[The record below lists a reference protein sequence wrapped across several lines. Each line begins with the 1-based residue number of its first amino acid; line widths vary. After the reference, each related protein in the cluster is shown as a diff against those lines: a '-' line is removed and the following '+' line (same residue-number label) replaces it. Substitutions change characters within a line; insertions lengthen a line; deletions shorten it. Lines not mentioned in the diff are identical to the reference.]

1 MGVTH
6 AEATEYLREE
16 LGKDRISWVLVST
29 KAGAGHKRQARH
41 LERYLKEYL
50 HQEEVQTVD
59 ISLESSSSFWVRWG
73 TLMYNRYMQNSPR
86 VYEQVEKILAWSG
99 WKDILDKQVR
109 AMARPEVFSDIT
121 DKRGTIVAGTHVA
134 GVVSAVQAGFPD
146 VVEYVPD
153 PWRGGSLRLMTS
165 PERAEN
171 NHLTVVHDTAT
182 AIRVRGMREDGRA
195 VLP

>member
-109 AMARPEVFSDIT
+109 AMVRPEAFSEIT
-121 DKRGTIVAGTHVA
+121 NKRKTIVAGAH
-134 GVVSAVQAGFPD
+134 
-146 VVEYVPD
+146 
-153 PWRGGSLRLMTS
+153 GG
-165 PERAEN
+165 
-171 NHLTVVHDTAT
+171 
-182 AIRVRGMREDGRA
+182 G
-195 VLP
+195 